1 MAALRVAPYVCV
13 YSDENEENLH
23 IEIELPGVEKKDITF
38 KMQETG
44 FSIDAVRGDV
54 RYVGTYAISCPVD
67 PDRAKAIFKN
77 GLLTVDAPYIEVAAE
92 EVKEIS
98 IAE

>member
-38 KMQETG
+38 RWETG

-77 GLLTVDAPYIEVAAE
+77 GLLTVDVPYIEVAAE

>member
-1 MAALRVAPYVCV
+1 MAALRVAPYVCA

-38 KMQETG
+38 KMQETS
-44 FSIDAVRGDV
+44 FSIDASRGDV
-54 RYVGTYAISCPVD
+54 RYVGTYAIGCPVD
-67 PDRAKAIFKN
+67 TDRAKATFRN
-77 GLLTVDAPYIEVAAE
+77 GLLTVDAPYVQPVAE
-92 EVKEIS
+92 ETKEIP

>member
-1 MAALRVAPYVCV
+1 MAALRVAPYVCA

-38 KMQETG
+38 KMQETS
-44 FSIDAVRGDV
+44 FSIDASRGDV
-54 RYVGTYAISCPVD
+54 RYVGTYAVGCPVET
-67 PDRAKAIFKN
+67 DRAKATFRN
-77 GLLTVDAPYIEVAAE
+77 GLLTVDVPYIQPVAE
-92 EVKEIS
+92 ETKEIP

>member
-1 MAALRVAPYVCV
+1 MAALRVAPYVCA

-38 KMQETG
+38 KMQETR
-44 FSIDAVRGDV
+44 FSIDASRGDV
-54 RYVGTYAISCPVD
+54 RYVGTYAIGCPVD
-67 PDRAKAIFKN
+67 TDRAKATFRN
-77 GLLTVDAPYIEVAAE
+77 GLLTVDVPYVQPIAE
-92 EVKEIS
+92 ETKEIP

>member
-44 FSIDAVRGDV
+44 FSVDAVRGDV

-77 GLLTVDAPYIEVAAE
+77 GLLTVDVPYIEVAAE

>member
-23 IEIELPGVEKKDITF
+23 IEIELPGVEKRDITF
-38 KMQETG
+38 RMQETG

-54 RYVGTYAISCPVD
+54 RYVGTYAVSCPVD
-67 PDRAKAIFKN
+67 PDRAKATFKN
-77 GLLTVDAPYIEVAAE
+77 GLLTVDVPYIEPTPE
-92 EVKEIS
+92 EVKEIA
-98 IAE
+98 ITE